1 MGQLTK
7 NFHLDEFKCKDGTSV
22 PLELR
27 ANIIELA
34 VNLQVLRDYLGKP
47 ISINSAYRTP
57 SHNKWIKAAKNS
69 YHVKAM
75 AADIKVEGF
84 APKDIASEIEH
95 LIARGRMKQG
105 GLKAYATFVHYDIRG
120 LRARW

>member
-7 NFHLDEFKCKDGTSV
+7 NFHLDEFKCKDGTAV

-27 ANIIELA
+27 DNVIELA

-47 ISINSAYRTP
+47 ITINSGYRTP
-57 SHNKWIKAAKNS
+57 SHNKRIKGAKNS

-75 AADIKVEGF
+75 AADIKVQGF
-84 APKDIASEIEH
+84 APKDIAAEIEH

-105 GLKAYATFVHYDIRG
+105 GLKIYATFVHYDVRG
-120 LRARW
+120 FRARW